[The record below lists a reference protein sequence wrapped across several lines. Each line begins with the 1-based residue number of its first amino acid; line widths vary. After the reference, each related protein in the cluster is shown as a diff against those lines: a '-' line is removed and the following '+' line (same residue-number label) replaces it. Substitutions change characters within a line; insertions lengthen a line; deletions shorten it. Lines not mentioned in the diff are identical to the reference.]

1 MFRLNSFWARIIGC
15 GALMGAIVLALTLFI
30 NLHSIEEQINHHIEA
45 RIEYTRN
52 IYQTVLAAPLAKQ
65 DYAALRDIL
74 SIWKQSGD
82 ISYLVITDADEN
94 RLASIGLAGSEAL
107 PAPGRG
113 DSAYHVRFDIA
124 YAGLRCCSVQY
135 GLLTDYLS
143 ATREK
148 LILYNIVA
156 ALVGACL
163 FSFLLVIFSRHAVKP
178 LVNLS
183 KAAEHIASGN
193 YELQLETTGVSE
205 LDSLLKHFRA
215 MTLTVSSKIS
225 MLEWQAEHD
234 ALTNIFNR
242 RAFEKR
248 ALDMLDDPMLVD
260 VTMLYIDLDQFK
272 AINDNCGHSAG
283 DILLTRVAHLL
294 ESRLSNAFVA
304 RIGGDEFG
312 AIISVSNEQDI
323 QKMVQTIIK
332 DISNIQFDWE
342 DQSYRVGASIG
353 VASSSSLGT
362 RSLRELM
369 IAADTACFGAKELGR
384 NRIQIYHPNDDFF
397 RQRREELQNVAQ
409 LDSMLAHNRFA
420 LYYQRFSPLTRDRPS
435 HAEILLRVRNTEG
448 GFSVP
453 VKFIHAAERYNLMPR
468 IDHWVITSAC
478 QQIAQWEKEK
488 RETGI
493 ECFSINVSGSS
504 LSDEHFPNFVLSQIH
519 SSNVSPKKL
528 CFEITES
535 SAIANPKQA
544 LHFIESVRRAGATVA
559 LDDFGSGLSSFGYL
573 KRFQADYLK
582 IDGDFISN
590 IDTDSAN
597 FATVKAIVALARAHG
612 LRTVAEFVH
621 NSSILQ
627 VIREIGVDY
636 AQGFHCHTPE
646 PLDALPCSGYIPA
659 PRMESVHI

>member
-1 MFRLNSFWARIIGC
+1 
-15 GALMGAIVLALTLFI
+15 MGAVVLVLMLSI
-30 NLHSIEEQINHHIEA
+30 NLHSIEEQIEHYIET

-52 IYQTVLAAPLAKQ
+52 TYQTALITPLVEQ
-65 DYAALRDIL
+65 DHATLHDIL
-74 SIWKQSGD
+74 EIWRKSGD
-82 ISYLVITDADEN
+82 VSYLIIMDADGN
-94 RLASIGLAGSEAL
+94 RLASAGLTGTDSKSLPSPGKAG
-107 PAPGRG
+107 PV
-113 DSAYHVRFDIA
+113 YHVRFDINH
-124 YAGLRCCSVQY
+124 AGHHYGSVQY
-135 GLLTDYLS
+135 GLLIDSLS

-148 LILYNIVA
+148 LILYNIIA
-156 ALVGACL
+156 ALIGICL
-163 FSFLLVIFSRHAVKP
+163 SSILLVIFSRHVVKP
-178 LVNLS
+178 LINLS
-183 KAAEHIASGN
+183 NAAEHITSGN
-193 YELQLETTGVSE
+193 YDVQLKNTGVSE

-225 MLEWQAEHD
+225 MLEWQAQHD
-234 ALTNIFNR
+234 ALTSAFSR
-242 RAFEKR
+242 RAFEQH
-248 ALDMLDDPMLVD
+248 ASELLDDPTVPD

-312 AIISVSNEQDI
+312 AIVSLNDECDI
-323 QKMVQTIIK
+323 QKMARTIID
-332 DISNIQFDWE
+332 DISSIQFDWE
-342 DQSYRVGASIG
+342 GQSYRVGASIG
-353 VASSSSLGT
+353 VATSSSLGT

-384 NRIQIYHPNDDFF
+384 NRIQIYHPNDDYF
-397 RQRREELQNVAQ
+397 RQRREELHSVAQ
-409 LDSMLAHNRFA
+409 LDNMLAQNRFA
-420 LYYQRFSPLTRDRPS
+420 LHYQRFSPLAGDRPS

-448 GFSVP
+448 GFDIP
-453 VKFIHAAERYNLMPR
+453 VKFINAAERYNLMPR
-468 IDHWVITSAC
+468 IDHWVIESAC

-488 RETGI
+488 CEIGI
-493 ECFSINVSGSS
+493 ECFSINVSGAS
-504 LSDEHFPNFVLSQIH
+504 LSDEHFPDFVLDQIH
-519 SSNVSPKKL
+519 SSSVSPKKL

-535 SAIANPKQA
+535 SAIANLKPA
-544 LHFIESVRRAGATVA
+544 LRFIENVRRAGATVA

-582 IDGDFISN
+582 IDGAFISN

-597 FATVKAIVALARAHG
+597 FATVKAIVTLARAHG

-621 NSSILQ
+621 SNSILQ

-646 PLDALPCSGYIPA
+646 PLDTLLPKAHAPTPRREAIAL
-659 PRMESVHI
+659 